1 MMNHRLNDVLFNV
14 AEETLEKLAFMF
26 VSREYDREDIDYNS
40 IVAASISFSGPFS
53 GKLVLTISTNSIP
66 ELSANMLGVE
76 EDETTPDQQDDAL
89 KETLNVICGNILPAI
104 AGKKAV
110 FNITAPFI
118 VSGMENIKKAV
129 EKADG
134 KGPSSVV
141 RMEMDGEQCDIFLF
155 IDGEI
160 PEDFFND

>member
-1 MMNHRLNDVLFNV
+1 MNQQLNDVLFSV

-26 VSREYDREDIDYNS
+26 VAKDYDRNDMDYES
-40 IVAASISFSGPFS
+40 IVAAGISFTGPFS
-53 GKLVLTISTNSIP
+53 GRLILAISTETIH

-104 AGKKAV
+104 AGKEAV
-110 FNITAPFI
+110 FNIGAPMI
-118 VSGMENIKKAV
+118 INDIEDIRKNIEN
-129 EKADG
+129 ADV
-134 KGPSSVV
+134 KSPASVV
-141 RMEMDGEQCDIFLF
+141 RMEIDGEQCDLFLF

-160 PEDFFND
+160 PKGFIK